1 VDADRVIM
9 EAGPG
14 DAIQIRC
21 PTPFIQI
28 NTTRQASL
36 RLNDPHYVFPEA
48 PDLRAMTGAAVQLD
62 FLRDHLNG
70 YCDLWRKPQKL
81 FLDSY
86 FEFINARVADAQATL
101 AAALEKFGDLY
112 DVQDWAL
119 SAPRP
124 IPRALI
130 RRPNGDGSYTPVDFA
145 FWFNGRIVVVLLV
158 GTGTP
163 TRADRNRR
171 ASLESAGVGG
181 SDIEIVDIS
190 VQALQRDGA
199 DYLSTAL
206 PIDFGMFW
214 EGEAMPS
221 SPFKGATLGE
231 IIPAPTFP

>member
-1 VDADRVIM
+1 MNADRVIV
-9 EAGPG
+9 EDGRDG
-14 DAIQIRC
+14 AIQVRC

-28 NTTRQASL
+28 NTARQTSL

-145 FWFNGRIVVVLLV
+145 FWFNGCRGIRCRCVLKHPFQLLKGYFSLFQLTFFGNFWQSRRCLGRLWLPACSNCIKAINKSLVIAIWLHLV
-158 GTGTP
+158 GLKFSQQVFDLIQGFE
-163 TRADRNRR
+163 N
-171 ASLESAGVGG
+171 
-181 SDIEIVDIS
+181 
-190 VQALQRDGA
+190 
-199 DYLSTAL
+199 
-206 PIDFGMFW
+206 
-214 EGEAMPS
+214 
-221 SPFKGATLGE
+221 
-231 IIPAPTFP
+231 

>member
-1 VDADRVIM
+1 MDADRVIM
-9 EAGPG
+9 EAQPDG
-14 DAIQIRC
+14 AIQIRC
-21 PTPFIQI
+21 PTPFVQI
-28 NTTRQASL
+28 NTARQASL

-81 FLDSY
+81 FLDNY
-86 FEFINARVADAQATL
+86 FDFITARVNDAQTAL
-101 AAALEKFGDLY
+101 AAALEKFGGLY
-112 DVQDWAL
+112 DYRDWAL

-130 RRPNGDGSYTPVDFA
+130 RRPDGDGSFTPVDFA
-145 FWFNGRIVVVLLV
+145 FWFNGRIVVILLA

-171 ASLESAGVGG
+171 AALESAGVGG
-181 SDIEIVDIS
+181 AKIEIVDIS

-199 DYLSTAL
+199 NYLNHAL
-206 PIDFGMFW
+206 PADFGRFW

-231 IIPAPTFP
+231 IIPAPTRP